1 MGRRSIHT
9 QDELRH
15 LILGSARQIIERD
28 GLIGFSARE
37 IARAVGYSAGT
48 IYNIFDSLDE
58 LLLLIQADLLSEVV
72 ANISSV
78 TPSSDPRDY
87 VDRLADAYVDF
98 AVEHARLWNL
108 FVAHQLSS
116 QAKVPPQVQEHLNSI
131 ATIVGKGIQP
141 LMPAASPAEVAQ
153 SAQALWAGVHGI
165 TAVAVTEK
173 GANINVKSAKKF
185 VRLLT
190 STFTRGLSSP
200 A

>member
-9 QDELRH
+9 QDELRV
-15 LILGSARQIIERD
+15 LILGAARQIIQRD

-58 LLLLIQADLLSEVV
+58 LLLLIQVDLLGEVV
-72 ANISSV
+72 DRISAV
-78 TPSSDPRDY
+78 APLSDSRDY
-87 VDRLADAYVDF
+87 VDRLGDAYVDF
-98 AVEHARLWNL
+98 AIEHARLWNL
-108 FVAHQLSS
+108 FVAHQLNA
-116 QAKVPPQVQEHLNSI
+116 QTKVPAAAQEHLNSI
-131 ATIVGKGIQP
+131 AAVVGKAIQP
-141 LMPAASPAEVAQ
+141 LMPTATPAEVAQ
-153 SAQALWAGVHGI
+153 QAQALWSGVHGI

-173 GANINVKSAKKF
+173 GANLNVKSAKKY

-200 A
+200 V